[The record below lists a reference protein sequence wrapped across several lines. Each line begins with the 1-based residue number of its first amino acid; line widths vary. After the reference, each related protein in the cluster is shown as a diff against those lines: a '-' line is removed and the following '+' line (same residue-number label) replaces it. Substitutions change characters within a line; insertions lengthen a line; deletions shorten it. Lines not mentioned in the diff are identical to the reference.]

1 MGPPVLLSVNVGMP
15 RDVSWQG
22 KTVRTGACKYP
33 VGLAGTGPAVT
44 FARSG
49 ITVPFSPAWR
59 SVLELA
65 DACDVPTR
73 GAAGPAAAIPASLP
87 CSPARSATPRI
98 RWKPRPT
105 ETCSSAALS
114 PAPTSSST
122 CKARPG
128 VPNS

>member
-22 KTVRTGACKYP
+22 KTVRTGAWKYP

-65 DACDVPTR
+65 PLLCGEVSYAPDPLEA
-73 GAAGPAAAIPASLP
+73 
-87 CSPARSATPRI
+87 
-98 RWKPRPT
+98 RPT

-128 VPNS
+128 VPHS